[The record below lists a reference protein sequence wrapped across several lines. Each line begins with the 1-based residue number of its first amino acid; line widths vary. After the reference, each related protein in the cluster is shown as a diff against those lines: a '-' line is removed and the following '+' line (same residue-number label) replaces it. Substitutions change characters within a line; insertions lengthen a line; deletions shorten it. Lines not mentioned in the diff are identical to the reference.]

1 MPHFASKALI
11 EEHIK
16 ANGGDK
22 ILSTI
27 LRPVAFSDNWP
38 APGDPAAA
46 FLGAC
51 LEVGLKPT
59 TKLQLVST
67 VDIGKLAALII
78 HDRAR
83 FAGRTVDVVGDSLTW
98 PEIQRVYR
106 EVVGVEA
113 PTIPDFKLANAGP
126 EMETMCVFLCAS
138 SPRPIVRE
146 ALIRFPSPC
155 GDVGSDGSRRSAT
168 TPRSTRCT
176 RSSRRR
182 TLPAISAERTSMRRD
197 RPTFYRCT
205 RSFIPHTNAC
215 FSFFFLILIVT
226 SRIVEAFR
234 SPFPFQPPLRG
245 FFGAGAL
252 RGRIV
257 MPSVRLRSG
266 SACTGSVDETV
277 EDGVIEGG
285 SHGAACALR
294 TGLAALAAADAV
306 VVDGVAAADGRP
318 IDFHADIESL
328 ARVANELSDGCCLA
342 RIDGSAEREVWA
354 SIGGSVKR
362 SASASRFGAHFVG
375 GSALGMAGG
384 ARGAR
389 LYDTGTG
396 PRRIDEAILN
406 GGGAVFVAGVGDGG
420 A

>member
-1 MPHFASKALI
+1 MSNSSVLVSGATGKQGGALIRALLAARHAGPIYALTRDANSAAAKALPEAAVVVQGDLDAPDAIFEGALEGKPVDVILSIQQPWGGQEAKEVTQGKVREPVFRYKPQSEGIIAEPSRPCRLPVCQGLFDSAVNHGVKHFIYSSVNRHGDGPTPVPHFASKALI

-46 FLGAC
+46 LLGAC

-146 ALIRFPSPC
+146 ALIRFPSPF

-215 FSFFFLILIVT
+215 FSFF
-226 SRIVEAFR
+226 S
-234 SPFPFQPPLRG
+234 
-245 FFGAGAL
+245 
-252 RGRIV
+252 
-257 MPSVRLRSG
+257 
-266 SACTGSVDETV
+266 
-277 EDGVIEGG
+277 
-285 SHGAACALR
+285 
-294 TGLAALAAADAV
+294 
-306 VVDGVAAADGRP
+306 
-318 IDFHADIESL
+318 
-328 ARVANELSDGCCLA
+328 
-342 RIDGSAEREVWA
+342 
-354 SIGGSVKR
+354 
-362 SASASRFGAHFVG
+362 
-375 GSALGMAGG
+375 
-384 ARGAR
+384 
-389 LYDTGTG
+389 
-396 PRRIDEAILN
+396 
-406 GGGAVFVAGVGDGG
+406 
-420 A
+420 